1 MFARV
6 VEFHSKAGRIDQVGN
21 KLNNSVLP
29 LLQQQV
35 GFVDFLTLADKTD
48 PERVVCISFW
58 NSQEDA
64 DEYDT
69 QHYYA
74 IADILKSLLESPATL
89 ETFEVNASTAHRI
102 AVGSVA

>member
-6 VEFHSKAGRIDQVGN
+6 VEFHAKAGRSDQVRN

-58 NSQEDA
+58 TSREDA

-74 IADILKSLLESPATL
+74 VADILKSLLESPATL
-89 ETFEVNASTAHRI
+89 ETFEVNASTVHRI
-102 AVGSVA
+102 AVGRVA